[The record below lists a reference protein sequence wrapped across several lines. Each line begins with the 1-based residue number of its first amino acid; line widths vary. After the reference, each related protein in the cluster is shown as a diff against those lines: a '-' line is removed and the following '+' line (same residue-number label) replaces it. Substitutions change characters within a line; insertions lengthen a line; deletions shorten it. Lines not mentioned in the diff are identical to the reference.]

1 MVKKRRKFQKKK
13 QIITENLET
22 TNNFLNDENKDNKTL
37 EVLKIIG
44 GWIIGITVILSIFSG
59 FKYPWKWV
67 DALYE
72 TKKEK
77 IKIIAE
83 NWDSAYYPLIKWCA
97 INSNLD
103 KSSKFNKFKGKAR
116 LIDSKSYIISL
127 SGDEKRCLED
137 KNFRIELINNP
148 KIETE
153 ENKNLKKWFSELPP
167 HLNKFNFTIEDSSNY
182 KNEKFI
188 IETNL
193 FDSWNTIK
201 SLEDDDFE
209 LYDKVQMICANSENI
224 GYTDDW
230 CRYSSLLYSDDDGR
244 VPRKKV
250 FSIDFLTQKD
260 FILLSKGCFN
270 GCIANITYITE
281 LGKNN
286 IRGLEII
293 EPNLKNWP
301 KYSDKDNQKIIK
313 YNSMLNKTYYLIN
326 ELEKNY
332 SKPEWLAN
340 IEIY

>member
-22 TNNFLNDENKDNKTL
+22 TNNFLNDENKENKTL

-44 GWIIGITVILSIFSG
+44 GWIIGITVVLSIFSG
-59 FKYPWKWV
+59 FKYPWKWI

-72 TKKEK
+72 TENEK
-77 IKIIAE
+77 LEIIAN
-83 NWDSAYYPLIKWCA
+83 NWNKAYTPLIRWCA
-97 INSNLD
+97 ANTAENESL
-103 KSSKFNKFKGKAR
+103 KA
-116 LIDSKSYIISL
+116 LGIKKLAYKSYIISL
-127 SGDEKRCLED
+127 TGDEKRCLED

-153 ENKNLKKWFSELPP
+153 ENKSLNKWFSELPL
-167 HLNKFNFTIEDSSNY
+167 HLNKFNFKIEDSSNY
-182 KNEKFI
+182 KTEEFI

-193 FDSWNTIK
+193 FYSWDTIK

-209 LYDKVQMICANSENI
+209 LYDETQMICAYSENI

-230 CRYSSLLYSDDDGR
+230 CRYSSLLYSDDVDR
-244 VPRKKV
+244 DPRKKV

-260 FILLSKGCFN
+260 FILLSRGCFN
-270 GCIANITYITE
+270 GCIANITFVTE

-293 EPNLKNWP
+293 KPNLKTWP
-301 KYSDKDNQKIIK
+301 KYSDKDSQKIIK

-332 SKPEWLAN
+332 SKPEWFVN